1 MSLKVYAP
9 VSGKVVPVTE
19 VPDPVF
25 SDKGKGILQAAG
37 LENLLF
43 YTQFQKSKKVMGHRY
58 GDAAVTAAKRST

>member
-9 VSGKVVPVTE
+9 VSGKAVPVTE

-37 LENLLF
+37 SLSKIILL
-43 YTQFQKSKKVMGHRY
+43 K
-58 GDAAVTAAKRST
+58 AVLARSAV